1 MKELGHAQGATPF
14 MVLLAAFE
22 ALLFRLTE
30 RSREASRLVVGVPVA
45 GRDTTESEGLIG
57 LFVNT
62 LALAVDLDGDPAF
75 AELIGRVRQ
84 ATLGGQ
90 AHQELP
96 FEKLVEALA
105 PERDLAHTPL
115 FQVMFTLE
123 SDAPASL
130 DLAGLEVRPLPSW
143 NGAAKFDLLLSMGAV
158 TDSPQGFAATMEYD
172 RELFDETT
180 VARWGG
186 HLRTLLEAA
195 VEDPSRRLGDLP
207 LLTPAEIAQLAEW
220 NATAADYGQD
230 LCLHELVAAQA
241 SRTPDADAVVYEETH
256 LSYRDLEDRAGSL
269 ADHLRALGAGPETL
283 VAICVE
289 RSLAMVV
296 GLLGILKSGAA
307 YVPLD
312 PSYPPDRLD
321 FMLEDSAAPI
331 LLADEGLLARLTP
344 PPTTRLVPLPAVCV
358 GAGLAPGRGQAPPL
372 HTARAGQTTSP
383 TSSTLRARPAA
394 PRGR

>member
-1 MKELGHAQGATPF
+1 GGRHSFHLPASLSAAVKELGHAQGATPF

-130 DLAGLEVRPLPSW
+130 DLAGLE
-143 NGAAKFDLLLSMGAV
+143 
-158 TDSPQGFAATMEYD
+158 
-172 RELFDETT
+172 
-180 VARWGG
+180 
-186 HLRTLLEAA
+186 
-195 VEDPSRRLGDLP
+195 
-207 LLTPAEIAQLAEW
+207 
-220 NATAADYGQD
+220 
-230 LCLHELVAAQA
+230 
-241 SRTPDADAVVYEETH
+241 
-256 LSYRDLEDRAGSL
+256 
-269 ADHLRALGAGPETL
+269 
-283 VAICVE
+283 
-289 RSLAMVV
+289 
-296 GLLGILKSGAA
+296 
-307 YVPLD
+307 
-312 PSYPPDRLD
+312 
-321 FMLEDSAAPI
+321 
-331 LLADEGLLARLTP
+331 
-344 PPTTRLVPLPAVCV
+344 
-358 GAGLAPGRGQAPPL
+358 
-372 HTARAGQTTSP
+372 
-383 TSSTLRARPAA
+383 
-394 PRGR
+394 